1 MRYHAPKSTLG
12 NTTTSTITHDPITA
26 KLANALWE
34 QLMRYKVSTLEFP
47 HMETCELIIVDRSID
62 LVCFLVDY
70 NVHTLLIHLQ
80 K

>member
-12 NTTTSTITHDPITA
+12 NTTTSTITDVPITA

-70 NVHTLLIHLQ
+70 NVHTLLMHLQ